1 MLGGKQIKM
10 VKVQFKPRGKQ
21 FDGRMTIVLTP
32 IYERIYGLSQTSRSP
47 RDAETNHKVK
57 MSKVQAHLCLTP
69 PPSSASV
76 LLT

>member
-32 IYERIYGLSQTSRSP
+32 IYERIYGLSQTSR
-47 RDAETNHKVK
+47 
-57 MSKVQAHLCLTP
+57 
-69 PPSSASV
+69 
-76 LLT
+76 